1 MLAGL
6 QGIAE
11 GLLVSWGV
19 MLPLRLGPVLSG
31 KDAEGMASGELC
43 WLGRKMDPSWETG
56 QRGHP
61 LIVLLCQSV

>member
-31 KDAEGMASGELC
+31 MLREWPQESCAGWEGK
-43 WLGRKMDPSWETG
+43 WIPRGRQVREAI
-56 QRGHP
+56 H
-61 LIVLLCQSV
+61 